1 MNTKNKPQAEP
12 ESPMKAAADALRRK
26 TELEQAHQD
35 GYRDGFKDAQAMLAK
50 PEQPAEEARGVDEQ
64 CDGCGGEL
72 GDAYCAGCL
81 VDSVG
86 TWLRSIKEDGYRTDN
101 ERCAAEILLKL
112 AVEHRALLAAPA
124 AGTKQAA
131 TGVAGPDTTY
141 NLGWSAGWAA
151 HERAYGPQA
160 ATGAQPDR
168 VKWDKFPAWLID
180 HHEGDTITEE
190 LLQRALAD
198 MLKVH
203 PPVGHSRQEQSRP
216 VPDEGRDALPPLPYP
231 DLWRH
236 GAGFQGYTAKPGE
249 GPWFTAAQMR
259 QYAQAAQSRQPE
271 GAALTDEEIIT
282 ECIAH
287 GMDAGVAF
295 PADKAAIC
303 DAFRAALARAAS
315 EPRVEGALSESSA
328 DEILANHASRLA
340 FELECCLF
348 DNQRFFDQA
357 CAALGAYKADV
368 EKLYPS
374 PPTFMGEPIPAERKE
389 RYRNMRQERAAHHP
403 TGGGNAD

>member
-1 MNTKNKPQAEP
+1 MDKEAVGMERGAFVS
-12 ESPMKAAADALRRK
+12 EEMLVAGARSLI
-26 TELEQAHQD
+26 D
-35 GYRDGFKDAQAMLAK
+35 GQEKRPGSSW
-50 PEQPAEEARGVDEQ
+50 AEEPLRCYEAMHALAQQPSAQMFGATSEHNGGTSEHKASAQQAAPDED
-64 CDGCGGEL
+64 C
-72 GDAYCAGCL
+72 
-81 VDSVG
+81 
-86 TWLRSIKEDGYRTDN
+86 DN
-101 ERCAAEILLKL
+101 E
-112 AVEHRALLAAPA
+112 APA
-124 AGTKQAA
+124 G
-131 TGVAGPDTTY
+131 
-141 NLGWSAGWAA
+141 
-151 HERAYGPQA
+151 
-160 ATGAQPDR
+160 R
-168 VKWDKFPAWLID
+168 VEWDKFPGWLID

-259 QYAQAAQSRQPE
+259 QYAQAAHSRQAQG
-271 GAALTDEEIIT
+271 GALSDEQIASAWHAAGQTAGTNVEQAII
-282 ECIAH
+282 
-287 GMDAGVAF
+287 MVR
-295 PADKAAIC
+295 AI
-303 DAFRAALARAAS
+303 LARAAS